1 MIVALPIL
9 IPLLTIISL
18 LFFHKRVMA
27 QKIIGVSGALFLLLV
42 SVLLLLKVH
51 SDGILVMQAGNWR
64 APFGISL
71 VIDLFS
77 GIMLFISG
85 IIGSCVAV
93 YSLKMVD
100 NQRHSYL
107 YFVFFHGILLGV
119 NGAFLTG
126 DVFNFYVWIEVML
139 MASFGMIMLGG
150 EKLQLEGAIKYMS
163 MNIIS
168 SLFFLA
174 GTGILY
180 GLAGTL
186 NMAELS
192 GSLSNL
198 ARTPM
203 LNAATSLFFIA
214 LGIKAALFPF
224 FYWLPSSYHTPPVAV
239 TALFAGLL
247 TKVGVYALIR
257 FFTLF
262 FVQDQSFWHI
272 LFIVISGFT
281 MFLGVLTAASQMD
294 TRRILSFHIISQIGY
309 MIMGLGIFTLLSIG
323 GAIYFMIH
331 NIVAKTNAFLVMG
344 IMNKKM
350 GSFNLKDLG
359 NIYRISPFLAF
370 LFMVPAMALAGIPP
384 LSGFF
389 GKFLLIKAGF
399 IDNHYI
405 ITGISLIVSLLTLFS
420 MIKIWNNAFWRDKNY
435 EGKIVKLDKFSGF
448 TMYLPVV
455 VLAMISILMGVFAGL
470 VIDLCMDAAKQLMD
484 PTAYIEAVLGNK
496 NIQAE

>member
-1 MIVALPIL
+1 ML
-9 IPLLTIISL
+9 
-18 LFFHKRVMA
+18 
-27 QKIIGVSGALFLLLV
+27 QKIIGVAGTLLLLFV
-42 SVLLLLKVH
+42 SLLLLLKVH
-51 SDGILVMQAGNWR
+51 ADGILVIQAGNWR

-77 GIMLFISG
+77 GIMLFVSG
-85 IIGSCVAV
+85 IIGVCVAV
-93 YSLKMVD
+93 YSLTMIDK
-100 NQRHSYL
+100 QRHSYM
-107 YFVFFHGILLGV
+107 YFVFFHGILMGV

-163 MNIIS
+163 LNIIS

-192 GSLSNL
+192 VSLPDL
-198 ARTPM
+198 EKTPM

-262 FVQDQSFWHI
+262 FVQDGGFWHQ
-272 LFIVISGFT
+272 LFIVVAGFT
-281 MFLGVLTAASQMD
+281 MVIGVLTAASQMD

-309 MIMGLGIFTLLSIG
+309 MIMGLGIFTVLSIG
-323 GAIYFMIH
+323 GAIYFMAH

-344 IMNKKM
+344 VMNKKV

-359 NIYRISPFLAF
+359 NLYRLSPLLAF
-370 LFMVPAMALAGIPP
+370 FFMVPALALAGIPP

-399 IDNHYI
+399 IENHFI

-420 MIKIWNNAFWRDKNY
+420 MIKIWNNAFWRDKKY
-435 EGKIVKLDKFSGF
+435 EEPVKSHGTSIGFSMF
-448 TMYLPVV
+448 LPVAI
-455 VLAMISILMGVFAGL
+455 LAAISIFMGIFAGP
-470 VIDLCMDAAKQLMD
+470 VIELCMNAAEQLME
-484 PTAYIEAVLGNK
+484 PASYIEAVLGNERVQVK
-496 NIQAE
+496 